1 MTQKF
6 DEIMRA
12 LRADS
17 YAPIYVLCGD
27 EPYYSDQVYDF
38 IAANALDEMA
48 REFDQQVL
56 YGRDLQGAD
65 ISPVIGA
72 ARGFAMM
79 GGRKV
84 IIVREAQVIKKW
96 DALSAYLDNIM
107 PQTVLVICYNGKP
120 DKRQGLWKKAAEHPQ
135 VVWLQSDKLRDY
147 EVERWINA
155 YIVDFN
161 KAQADKGKSSVTIDP
176 KVAPLLADHIGT
188 DLSAIVGAL
197 KKLIDGRPEGV
208 STIDAALVERN
219 IGISKDYNIMEL
231 QAALIRGDIAKANRI
246 AQYFAGS
253 KDHPMIRELAPLFTF
268 FSNLLM
274 YHYLPD
280 KSQANVAKELGIN
293 PYFVKDYT
301 AAARRYPAGKTFLII
316 GYLRETDARLKGI
329 NNPSA
334 KDADLWK
341 ELRCAPWTRSQ
352 QADCAGNQP
361 PPAVRRAYVR
371 QTPDTAPGTHPFR
384 LVTLPPLSDKS
395 Y

>member
-1 MTQKF
+1 MIKKHE
-6 DEIMRA
+6 DIMQA
-12 LRADS
+12 LRADN

-27 EPYYSDQVYDF
+27 EPFYTDKVFDF
-38 IAANALDEMA
+38 IATNALDEMA

-65 ISPVIGA
+65 IAPVIGA

-84 IIVREAQVIKKW
+84 IIVREAQAVKKW
-96 DALSAYLDNIM
+96 DALVAYLDNIM

-120 DKRQGLWKKAAEHPQ
+120 DKRQGVWKKAAEHPQ
-135 VVWLQSDKLRDY
+135 VVWQQSDKLRDY

-155 YIVDFN
+155 YI
-161 KAQADKGKSSVTIDP
+161 ADYNQKSKTENQQSPLTIDP
-176 KVAPLLADHIGT
+176 RVAPLLADHIGT

-197 KKLIDGRPEGV
+197 QKLIDGRPEGV
-208 STIDAALVERN
+208 QVIDTALVERN
-219 IGISKDYNIMEL
+219 IGISKDYNIMEM
-231 QAALIRGDIAKANRI
+231 QAALIRGDVVKVNRI
-246 AQYFAGS
+246 AQYFASS

-274 YHYLPD
+274 YHYMPD

-293 PYFVKDYT
+293 PYFVKDYAT
-301 AAARRYPAGKTFLII
+301 AAKRYSAGKTFLII

-341 ELRCAPWTRSQ
+341 ELI
-352 QADCAGNQP
+352 
-361 PPAVRRAYVR
+361 YKIM
-371 QTPDTAPGTHPFR
+371 H
-384 LVTLPPLSDKS
+384 
-395 Y
+395 

>member
-1 MTQKF
+1 MQKKF
-6 DEIMRA
+6 DDIMRA
-12 LRADS
+12 LRAGE
-17 YAPIYVLCGD
+17 YAPIYILCGE
-27 EPYYSDQVYDF
+27 EPYYIDRVYEF
-38 IAANALDEMA
+38 IAANALDEMS
-48 REFDQQVL
+48 REFDQQVV

-84 IIVREAQVIKKW
+84 VIVREAQALKKW
-96 DALSAYLDNIM
+96 DALAAYLDNLM
-107 PQTVLVICYNGKP
+107 PQTVLVICYIGKP

-135 VVWLQSDKLRDY
+135 TVWLQSDKLRDY

-155 YIVDFN
+155 YIADWN
-161 KAQADKGKSSVTIDP
+161 KGLYSDSPKDGLSAEQSVSETISIDP
-176 KVAPLLADHIGT
+176 RIAPLLADHLGT

-197 KKLIDGRPEGV
+197 RKLIDGRPEGV
-208 STIDAALVERN
+208 NVIDAALVERN

-231 QAALIRGDIAKANRI
+231 QAALIRGDVKKVNQI

-274 YHYLPD
+274 YHYMPD
-280 KSQANVAKELGIN
+280 KSQAVVARELGIN
-293 PYFVKDYT
+293 PYFVKDY
-301 AAARRYPAGKTFLII
+301 AAAAKRYPAGKTFLIV

-341 ELRCAPWTRSQ
+341 ELIFKIM
-352 QADCAGNQP
+352 
-361 PPAVRRAYVR
+361 
-371 QTPDTAPGTHPFR
+371 H
-384 LVTLPPLSDKS
+384 
-395 Y
+395 

>member
-1 MTQKF
+1 MQKKF
-6 DEIMRA
+6 DDIMRA
-12 LRADS
+12 LRAGE
-17 YAPIYVLCGD
+17 YAPIYILCGE
-27 EPYYSDQVYDF
+27 EPYYIDRVYEF
-38 IAANALDEMA
+38 IAANALDEMS
-48 REFDQQVL
+48 REFDQQVV

-84 IIVREAQVIKKW
+84 VIVREAQALKKW
-96 DALSAYLDNIM
+96 DALAAYLDNLM

-120 DKRQGLWKKAAEHPQ
+120 DKRQGIWKKAAEHPQ
-135 VVWLQSDKLRDY
+135 TVWLQSDKLRDY

-155 YIVDFN
+155 YIADWN
-161 KAQADKGKSSVTIDP
+161 KGLYSDSPKDGLSAERSVSETISIDP
-176 KVAPLLADHIGT
+176 RIAPLLADHLGT

-197 KKLIDGRPEGV
+197 RKLIDGRPEGV
-208 STIDAALVERN
+208 NVIDAALVERN

-231 QAALIRGDIAKANRI
+231 QAALIRGDVKKANQI

-274 YHYLPD
+274 YHYMPD
-280 KSQANVAKELGIN
+280 KSQAVVARELGIN
-293 PYFVKDYT
+293 PYFVKDYM
-301 AAARRYPAGKTFLII
+301 AAAKRYPAGKTFLIV

-329 NNPSA
+329 NNPSV

-341 ELRCAPWTRSQ
+341 ELIFKIM
-352 QADCAGNQP
+352 
-361 PPAVRRAYVR
+361 
-371 QTPDTAPGTHPFR
+371 H
-384 LVTLPPLSDKS
+384 
-395 Y
+395 

>member
-1 MTQKF
+1 MVQKF
-6 DEIMRA
+6 DDIMRA

-27 EPYYSDQVYDF
+27 EPYYADQVYDF
-38 IAANALDEMA
+38 IAANALDDMA
-48 REFDQQVL
+48 REFDQQIL

-65 ISPVIGA
+65 IAPVIGA

-84 IIVREAQVIKKW
+84 IVVREAQAVKKW
-96 DALSAYLDNIM
+96 DAFNAYLDNTM

-120 DKRQGLWKKAAEHPQ
+120 DKRQGVWKKAAEHDQ

-147 EVERWINA
+147 EVERWINS

-161 KAQADKGKSSVTIDP
+161 KAQSSNGNAQVTIDP
-176 KVAPLLADHIGT
+176 KVTPLLADHIGT

-197 KKLIDGRPEGV
+197 RKLIDGRPEGV
-208 STIDAALVERN
+208 NTIDAALVERN

-274 YHYLPD
+274 YHYMPG
-280 KSQANVAKELGIN
+280 KAPATVAKELGIN
-293 PYFVKDYT
+293 PYFVKDYEM
-301 AAARRYPAGKTFLII
+301 AAKRYPAAKTFLIV
-316 GYLRETDARLKGI
+316 GYLREVDARLKGI

-341 ELRCAPWTRSQ
+341 ELIFKIM
-352 QADCAGNQP
+352 
-361 PPAVRRAYVR
+361 
-371 QTPDTAPGTHPFR
+371 H
-384 LVTLPPLSDKS
+384 
-395 Y
+395 

>member
-1 MTQKF
+1 
-6 DEIMRA
+6 MRA

-27 EPYYSDQVYDF
+27 EPYYADQVYDF
-38 IAANALDEMA
+38 IAANALDDMA
-48 REFDQQVL
+48 REFDQQIL

-65 ISPVIGA
+65 IAPVIGA

-84 IIVREAQVIKKW
+84 IVVREAQAVKKW
-96 DALSAYLDNIM
+96 DAFNAYLDNTM

-120 DKRQGLWKKAAEHPQ
+120 DKRQGVWKKAAEHDQ

-147 EVERWINA
+147 EVERWINS

-161 KAQADKGKSSVTIDP
+161 KAQSSNGNAQVTIDP
-176 KVAPLLADHIGT
+176 KVTPLLADHIGT

-197 KKLIDGRPEGV
+197 RKLIDGRPEGV
-208 STIDAALVERN
+208 NTIDAALVERN

-274 YHYLPD
+274 YHYMPG
-280 KSQANVAKELGIN
+280 KAPATVAKELGIN
-293 PYFVKDYT
+293 PYFVKDYEM
-301 AAARRYPAGKTFLII
+301 AAKRYPAAKTFLIV
-316 GYLRETDARLKGI
+316 GYLREVDARLKGI

-341 ELRCAPWTRSQ
+341 ELIFKIM
-352 QADCAGNQP
+352 
-361 PPAVRRAYVR
+361 
-371 QTPDTAPGTHPFR
+371 H
-384 LVTLPPLSDKS
+384 
-395 Y
+395 

>member
-1 MTQKF
+1 MLKKF
-6 DEIMRA
+6 DDIMRA
-12 LRADS
+12 MRAGE
-17 YAPIYVLCGD
+17 YAPIYILCGE
-27 EPYYSDQVYDF
+27 EPYYIDRVYEF
-38 IAANALDEMA
+38 IAANALDEMS
-48 REFDQQVL
+48 REFDQQVV

-84 IIVREAQVIKKW
+84 VIVREAQALKKW
-96 DALSAYLDNIM
+96 DALAAYLDNLM

-120 DKRQGLWKKAAEHPQ
+120 DKRQGIWKKAAEHPQ
-135 VVWLQSDKLRDY
+135 TVWLQSDKLRDY

-155 YIVDFN
+155 YIADWN
-161 KAQADKGKSSVTIDP
+161 KGLYSDSPKDGLSAERSVSETISIDP
-176 KVAPLLADHIGT
+176 RIAPLLADHLGT

-197 KKLIDGRPEGV
+197 RKLIDGRPEGV
-208 STIDAALVERN
+208 NVIDAALVERN

-231 QAALIRGDIAKANRI
+231 QAALIRGDVKKVNQI

-253 KDHPMIRELAPLFTF
+253 KDHPMIREIAPLFTF

-274 YHYLPD
+274 YHYMPD
-280 KSQANVAKELGIN
+280 KSQAVVAREL
-293 PYFVKDYT
+293 
-301 AAARRYPAGKTFLII
+301 FLIV

-341 ELRCAPWTRSQ
+341 ELIFKIM
-352 QADCAGNQP
+352 
-361 PPAVRRAYVR
+361 
-371 QTPDTAPGTHPFR
+371 H
-384 LVTLPPLSDKS
+384 
-395 Y
+395 

>member
-1 MTQKF
+1 MK
-6 DEIMRA
+6 A
-12 LRADS
+12 LRAGEF
-17 YAPIYVLCGD
+17 APVYILCGD
-27 EPYYSDQVYDF
+27 EPYYADRVYEF
-38 IAANALDEMA
+38 VAANALDEMA

-56 YGRDLQGAD
+56 YGRDLPGAD

-84 IIVREAQVIKKW
+84 LIVREAQAIKKW
-96 DALSAYLDNIM
+96 EALGAYLENLM

-147 EVERWINA
+147 EVERWITN
-155 YIVDFN
+155 YIQEYN
-161 KAQADKGKSSVTIDP
+161 KSPYGASRSKEITNHQSPIQIDP
-176 KVAPLLADHIGT
+176 RIASVLADHLGT

-197 KKLIDGRPEGV
+197 QKLIDGRPEGV
-208 STIDAALVERN
+208 NTIDAALVERN

-231 QAALIRGDIAKANRI
+231 QAALIRGDIVKANQI
-246 AQYFAGS
+246 TQYFATS
-253 KDHPMIRELAPLFTF
+253 KDHPMIREMAPLFTF

-274 YHYLPD
+274 YHYLAD

-293 PYFVKDYT
+293 PYFVKDYVT
-301 AAARRYPAGKTFLII
+301 AAKRYPAGKTFLII
-316 GYLRETDARLKGI
+316 GYLRDTDARLKGI

-341 ELRCAPWTRSQ
+341 ELIFKIM
-352 QADCAGNQP
+352 
-361 PPAVRRAYVR
+361 
-371 QTPDTAPGTHPFR
+371 H
-384 LVTLPPLSDKS
+384 
-395 Y
+395 